1 MNQLLVRQMWVR
13 LNSTMNYNLIL
24 APAYKVLSRLLGLL
38 CNHLPLNN
46 QFFIVNTVTYKIIW
60 QRILKMGIGTVMSQI
75 SHPVRLKL
83 QLFTSYIKSAVI
95 VVLSQFFISSP
106 IKLNTNPIFSYLHFH
121 CLINSCK
128 YNKKLL

>member
-13 LNSTMNYNLIL
+13 LKSTMNYNLIL
-24 APAYKVLSRLLGLL
+24 APVYKVLSRLLGLL

-106 IKLNTNPIFSYLHFH
+106 IRLNTNPIFRCLHFH
-121 CLINSCK
+121 CLIDSCK
-128 YNKKLL
+128 CNKKLL